1 MSSTGKRAI
10 FLSCHLGNGTHT
22 RTRRTKTRSC
32 FRLPTGPPQRC
43 WGYIAKRRTA
53 LELKAFNRKEHNGR
67 KSFQKERVAPQKRE
81 SKIEDGRW
89 RSSILHSRSS
99 SRLYVTSRIFSGENA
114 GDNRLHQATGVADAV
129 AAH

>member
-10 FLSCHLGNGTHT
+10 FLSCHPGNGTRT
-22 RTRRTKTRSC
+22 RTRLTKMRFC
-32 FRLPTGPPQRC
+32 FQSPISRQLRC
-43 WGYIAKRRTA
+43 WGYIGKKRTA
-53 LELKAFNRKEHNGR
+53 LELKAFNRKEHNGC

-89 RSSILHSRSS
+89 RSSILYSLSS
-99 SRLYVTSRIFSGENA
+99 SRLYVTCRVFSGENA